1 MHKAL
6 VPKLC
11 NITHEDELKRSKIAV
26 GIGPESSLF
35 DKSLQWTSQKQYIYM
50 YLNSMTKP

>member
-1 MHKAL
+1 MDMHKAL

-35 DKSLQWTSQKQYIYM
+35 DKSLQWTSQKQYIC
-50 YLNSMTKP
+50 T